1 MSRLFLLILVAALAL
16 GTTTALAEED
26 NYDPF
31 LGKGEHTV
39 WDVTTSDNVT
49 IAGFGAKYGY
59 YSEPDDEGWFTNV
72 WVETNQS
79 YLMFTCTYE
88 DGEVFMGVRFILK
101 SLTFSEEEVVL
112 TEEIG
117 EHEAQEATYH
127 RWEDEDE
134 HHIVSRTNGLVH
146 EVTRLGD
153 PDHQHRPVR
162 VRAQY
167 QGSVRRARGA
177 EPGVV
182 RRPRVVL
189 GTQP

>member
-134 HHIVSRTNGLVH
+134 HHIVSRRTGSFTKSRASETLTISIGPFEFEHNIKGLFDV
-146 EVTRLGD
+146 
-153 PDHQHRPVR
+153 P
-162 VRAQY
+162 A
-167 QGSVRRARGA
+167 ARNLVWCDDR
-177 EPGVV
+177 E
-182 RRPRVVL
+182 
-189 GTQP
+189 